1 MANSKMNDY
10 SYFIVRMDWSFRLT
24 KGENQMYQSL
34 LVEKEGRIATLTLN
48 RPEAMNAMNG
58 VMMEELADCLETF
71 KNEQDIQV
79 LIIKGEGRA
88 FSAGG
93 DIKAMLDPENPLDM
107 QLAMTYLTRIAKALY
122 TLPQIT
128 IASVHGAAAGLG
140 FSMVLGCDII
150 IAEETSKLAMNFIGI
165 GLVPDGGG
173 HFFLKERVG
182 IPKAKQLMW
191 SGQKF
196 TGKEAQKIGLV
207 DEVASEGLG
216 YATAQSYAHKL
227 IDSPIAAML
236 ASKEILHMTKVK
248 ELDSV
253 LEQEAKMQTA
263 MRQTEDHLEGIKA
276 FVEKRKPEFKGK

>member
-1 MANSKMNDY
+1 
-10 SYFIVRMDWSFRLT
+10 
-24 KGENQMYQSL
+24 MYETL
-34 LVEKEGRIATLTLN
+34 LLQKEGRFATLTLN
-48 RPEAMNAMNG
+48 RPEAMNAMNEI
-58 VMMEELADCLETF
+58 MMQELADSLEAI
-71 KNEQDIQV
+71 KEDKSVQV
-79 LIIKGEGRA
+79 LIIRGEGKA

-93 DIKAMLDPENPLDM
+93 DIKAMLNPEKPLDIE
-107 QLAMTYLTRIAKALY
+107 LAMTYLTRIAKTLY

-128 IASVHGAAAGLG
+128 IASVQGAAAGLG

-196 TGKEAQKIGLV
+196 TGKEAQKLGLV
-207 DEVASEGLG
+207 DEVASDGLG
-216 YATAQSYAHKL
+216 YATAQSYAQKL
-227 IDSPIAAML
+227 ISSPVAAML
-236 ASKEILHMTKVK
+236 ASKEILHSTKLT
-248 ELDSV
+248 ELEMV

-263 MRQTEDHLEGIKA
+263 MRQTEDHIEGIKA
-276 FVEKRKPEFKGK
+276 FVEKRKPIFKGE